1 MCDGKVKFSYTLKK
15 EERLSSKK
23 RIDNLFVN
31 GKSFIAYPL
40 RVVYNTRLDNCVPP
54 VSIFIS
60 VPKRKIKVVPKRNR
74 VKRLIREAYRLNKYR
89 FNELTETKR
98 GLDIGFL
105 YLHNE
110 PLPYAEIEKALL
122 KVADKLKSGLGQRE
136 PS

>member
-1 MCDGKVKFSYTLKK
+1 MSDGTVKFSHTLKK

-23 RIDNLFVN
+23 RIDNLFAN
-31 GKSFIAYPL
+31 GKSFISYPL
-40 RVVYNTRLDNCVPP
+40 RVVYIPRLENCVSP
-54 VSIFIS
+54 VSMFIS

-74 VKRLIREAYRLNKYR
+74 VKRLIREAYRLNNFK
-89 FNELTETKR
+89 FNELTEANR

-122 KVADKLKSGLGQRE
+122 KVADKLKSGLGQGE
-136 PS
+136 F